1 MNPIPIV
8 EQLARTPGAL
18 AAWLEGLEADR
29 ARFKPPSG
37 AWSIVEIMAHL
48 VDEEREDFRARL
60 RLTIESPG
68 KEWPRTDPEA
78 WSRDRGY
85 HARDLD
91 EMVNE
96 FRKERDESL
105 RWLLSLGNVDWK
117 IAYQHPRVGPVT
129 AGELL
134 VSWSAHD
141 ALHVR
146 QIAKRMF
153 ELAARDGADEGFKTT
168 YAGEWGA

>member
-8 EQLARTPGAL
+8 DQLARTPGAL
-18 AAWLEGLEADR
+18 ATWLDGLETDR
-29 ARFKPPSG
+29 ASFKPPNG
-37 AWSIVEIMAHL
+37 AWSIVEIVAHL

-68 KEWPRTDPEA
+68 REWPRTDPEA
-78 WSRDRGY
+78 WARERGY

-91 EMVNE
+91 EMVKE
-96 FRKERDESL
+96 FQKEREASL
-105 RWLLSLGNVDWK
+105 YWLRSLSKVDWK
-117 IAYQHPRVGPVT
+117 TAYQHPRVGPVT

-134 VSWSAHD
+134 VSWAAHD

-146 QIAKRMF
+146 QIAKRLF
-153 ELAARDGADEGFKTT
+153 ELAERDGAADGFKTT
-168 YAGEWGA
+168 YAGQWGP